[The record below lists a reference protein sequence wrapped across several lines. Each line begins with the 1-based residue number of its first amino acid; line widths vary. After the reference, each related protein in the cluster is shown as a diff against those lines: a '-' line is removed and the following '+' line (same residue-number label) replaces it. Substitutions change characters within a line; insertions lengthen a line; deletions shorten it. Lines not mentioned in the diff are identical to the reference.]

1 MNKGRPPKGQ
11 GDFPFDVFSE
21 YQGDNVKE
29 DPVIEDIKPENVE
42 FSQTENKEIEE
53 NVSGPVEGGGA
64 GAGSEYFNE
73 KTENDGNQ
81 FLNVDESEKVYINLT
96 EKDLIIADAVVS
108 GLLESA
114 FHFIGFKKNVEV
126 LSYEEAKIIKKIM
139 PDIEIEKSWKNFF
152 IVYLTLKV
160 IK

>member
-21 YQGDNVKE
+21 YKTDNIKE
-29 DPVIEDIKPENVE
+29 DPVIEDINPGNVE

-53 NVSGPVEGGGA
+53 NVTSDSVDGGGDGA
-64 GAGSEYFNE
+64 GAEFSE
-73 KTENDGNQ
+73 KSQNDGIQ
-81 FLNVDESEKVYINLT
+81 FLKVDEAEKVYITLT

-126 LSYEEAKIIKKIM
+126 LSYDEAKIIKKIM